1 MSNGLTLTTYLELT
15 TPPAGQPL
23 APPVAGAKATRQ
35 QFTAEDYLPLYGA
48 VGGPLG
54 WDGRTLMTRK
64 ALEDLLAAP
73 STDIYVLSVD
83 GAPAGYCEFNRT
95 QPPDS
100 ELKYFGLVPA
110 MQGRKLGPY
119 LLDVALRQH
128 WRLNEPRRIWLHT
141 DTWDNPKA
149 ISVYQRSGFR
159 IFAEHMLAET
169 ADDKDYK
176 AAIGIIS

>member
-1 MSNGLTLTTYLELT
+1 MSGGLTLTTYLELI
-15 TPPAGQPL
+15 TPPVGKPL
-23 APPVAGAKATRQ
+23 ASPLARTTVTRQ
-35 QFTAEDYLPLYGA
+35 RFTAESYLPLYRA

-73 STDIYVLSVD
+73 STDIYVLTAD
-83 GAPAGYCEFNRT
+83 GSPAGYCEFIRT

-100 ELKYFGLVPA
+100 ELKYFGLLPA

-119 LLDVALRQH
+119 LLDVALRLH
-128 WRLNEPRRIWLHT
+128 WRLTEPRRIWLHT
-141 DTWDNPKA
+141 DTWDDPKA

-159 IFAEHMLAET
+159 VFAEHMLSET
-169 ADDKDYK
+169 ADDKDYL
-176 AAIGIIS
+176 AAIGIVM